1 MPGVQPE
8 PSARELVS
16 GAVVVDATVVEVVE
30 ATVVEVVEAT
40 VVEVVD
46 ATVVEVEAVVVV
58 VVLTAPVV
66 VAPSFEEQPATVNVK
81 TPKATAREA
90 TRIAGFGRV
99 NERTN
104 SVERFLA
111 ITDGL
116 RA

>member
-1 MPGVQPE
+1 
-8 PSARELVS
+8 LVS
-16 GAVVVDATVVEVVE
+16 GAVVVDATVV
-30 ATVVEVVEAT
+30 
-40 VVEVVD
+40 VVD
-46 ATVVEVEAVVVV
+46 ATVVVVDATVVVVEAVVVVVEAPVVVVEAVVVV
-58 VVLTAPVV
+58 VVLSAPVV